1 MASKIVEEV
10 IEFEDVF
17 SSLEALNEATWF
29 KHFDTGHTFSPDEFE
44 INTSATK
51 KPKEV
56 QIAKFEKAKSKKKPS
71 LLANGLPQMPDF
83 DRFYEENP
91 PCAYSDIDNEKKS
104 VMSVDLHSPET
115 FNLDAIFKKKTSLRS
130 PPGFDGPRQNQIPA
144 VKEDSNDIFFKQYGV
159 CITGAKPKRK
169 N

>member
-29 KHFDTGHTFSPDEFE
+29 KHFDTGHTFSPEEFE
-44 INTSATK
+44 INTTATK
-51 KPKEV
+51 KSKEM
-56 QIAKFEKAKSKKKPS
+56 QIVKSEKAKSNKKPS
-71 LLANGLPQMPDF
+71 SLANGLPQMPDF

-91 PCAYSDIDNEKKS
+91 PCGDSDIDNEKKT
-104 VMSVDLHSPET
+104 VMPVDLHSPET
-115 FNLDAIFKKKTSLRS
+115 FNLDEIFKKKTSLRS
-130 PPGFDGPRQNQIPA
+130 PPGFDDPHHNQIPA